1 MGFSLGKIIDLGNAV
16 NSVISMDN
24 SSLGA
29 HSPITVW
36 GVWGFLKTLAI
47 NYSWEQWHSENCST
61 LEHWILLQDVGLI
74 GKEILIKWEIQRES
88 RCEIR
93 W

>member
-16 NSVISMDN
+16 NSVLSMNN

-29 HSPITVW
+29 YTPITVW

-47 NYSWEQWHSENCST
+47 NYSR
-61 LEHWILLQDVGLI
+61 
-74 GKEILIKWEIQRES
+74 K
-88 RCEIR
+88 
-93 W
+93 

>member
-36 GVWGFLKTLAI
+36 RVWGFLKTLAI
-47 NYSWEQWHSENCST
+47 NYSR
-61 LEHWILLQDVGLI
+61 
-74 GKEILIKWEIQRES
+74 K
-88 RCEIR
+88 
-93 W
+93 